1 MDPFIIQFAG
11 VEDVNHELIGGIYTQ
26 MLWVRGLNTAPIK
39 HPINLSPSNNPQWRD
54 YFCWNIEGSTAHI

>member
-26 MLWVRGLNTAPIK
+26 MLWVRGLNTAPIPAFK
-39 HPINLSPSNNPQWRD
+39 HPSNVSPSNNPQLRE
-54 YFCWNIEGSTAHI
+54 FFFLGR